1 MTNQV
6 IESYYVNSMEELKIE
21 MRKDMERLSG
31 LNNENTVRVV
41 KMIHSPMGEIHSSI
55 GNRRRWFSDIVGV
68 LVIYEIT

>member
-41 KMIHSPMGEIHSSI
+41 KMIHNSMGEM
-55 GNRRRWFSDIVGV
+55 FSNSVDA
-68 LVIYEIT
+68 LVVYEIT